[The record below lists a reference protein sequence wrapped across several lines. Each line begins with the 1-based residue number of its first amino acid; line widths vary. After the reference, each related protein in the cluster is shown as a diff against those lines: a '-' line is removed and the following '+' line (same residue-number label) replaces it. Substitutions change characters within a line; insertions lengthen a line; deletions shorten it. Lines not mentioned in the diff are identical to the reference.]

1 VNLTATDAAHWEP
14 FVFSYGM
21 GAESTAA
28 LVRILTDPAS
38 RPAEIAPGFGNLIVI
53 VAQTGD
59 EWSITGELVTEYVLP
74 LLRKFRVRFVEV
86 ARNGPRESDGITVL
100 QDTRLP
106 FRVHLD
112 GVYKLSTEHRDSGTM
127 PQASGHH
134 TCAQKSK
141 GVPLDRWRATE
152 LGSQPY
158 FHMIGYNALERS
170 RMAKDSRFRM
180 TKGATYRMGGQR
192 RPVYLVA
199 QWGWDRAECVDYLLD
214 HPAVGVVWPKSCC
227 RQCPYLS
234 RIGWA
239 EQLPRFLTRPT
250 EAFRHLVDEYCCLA
264 LNARSGLY
272 GPGKSLA
279 TRLERDGATAVI
291 ELADDWMARM
301 PWALYRVRRRFTAPA
316 TASRSVRRAAIGTG
330 QQVRRALARTADMLG
345 DELSYSEPIPGAP
358 KTGDRDT
365 FERLWVHRRT
375 DGSYPTV
382 EEFYVAAPVQ
392 PLDKEAANFDT
403 RWDEVCR
410 DLGVGPRP
418 SFIAEIA
425 ASIAGEAMAAE
436 TRRGRGTTQLRLAL

>member
-1 VNLTATDAAHWEP
+1 MNLTAIDTARWEP

-38 RPAEIAPGFGNLIVI
+38 RPAEVAPDFSNLIVI

-59 EWSITGELVTEYVLP
+59 EWSITGELVTEYLLP
-74 LLRKFRVRFVEV
+74 LLREFQVRFVEV

-100 QDTRLP
+100 QDSRVP
-106 FRVHLD
+106 SRVHLD

-134 TCAQKSK
+134 TCAHKAK
-141 GVPLDRWRATE
+141 GVPLDRWRAAE
-152 LGSQPY
+152 LGDRPY
-158 FHMIGYNALERS
+158 LHMIGYNTLEQS
-170 RMAKDSRFRM
+170 RMAKDN
-180 TKGATYRMGGQR
+180 GYRMGGRR

-199 QWGWDRAECVDYLLD
+199 EWEWSRQDCVDYLLA
-214 HPAVGVVWPKSCC
+214 HPDVGVVWPKSCC
-227 RQCPYLS
+227 RQCPFLS
-234 RIGWA
+234 RVGWV
-239 EQLPRFLTRPT
+239 EQLPRFRTLPT

-264 LNARSGLY
+264 LNSRSGLY
-272 GPGKSLA
+272 GPGKSLG

-345 DELSYSEPIPGAP
+345 AGLSYDEPIPGAP

-375 DGSYPTV
+375 DGHYPTV

-403 RWDEVCR
+403 RWDEVCH
-410 DLGVGPRP
+410 DLGVGMYP

-425 ASIAGEAMAAE
+425 AHIAGEAMAAE
-436 TRRGRGTTQLRLAL
+436 TRSRRAATPLRLAS